1 VIFDS
6 LFGSLFFLSSSFD
19 EVLPGCLNPLEAPG
33 PLLLLLLLLLLL
45 VCSLR
50 RMYGFKRRGEAE
62 VVITLSVCGGC

>member
-1 VIFDS
+1 
-6 LFGSLFFLSSSFD
+6 
-19 EVLPGCLNPLEAPG
+19 LNPLEAPG
-33 PLLLLLLLLLLL
+33 PLLLLLLLLLL

>member
-19 EVLPGCLNPLEAPG
+19 EILPGCLNLLEAPG
-33 PLLLLLLLLLLL
+33 LLLLLLLF

-50 RMYGFKRRGEAE
+50 RMYGFRRRGEAE